1 MILLFL
7 AEMVGGKRWDIFLM
21 IRIVDVPWCS
31 RPHRHKAHR
40 YMPSRRWCNRSWI
53 SRTCRLGSLK
63 SVQTIYTDPSRKIF
77 EATWKSQ
84 GVDGLQPE
92 YKRTLVFLVFVVDT
106 FAFSVLFSGMSCR
119 WVSSCTSFA
128 RRYWHDLFRWAQHSA
143 ADAASI
149 FSRAWCCS
157 PPGKITY
164 DDVTIDVFIL
174 QK

>member
-1 MILLFL
+1 
-7 AEMVGGKRWDIFLM
+7 MVGGERWEIFLM
-21 IRIVDVPWCS
+21 IRIVDVAWCS

-63 SVQTIYTDPSRKIF
+63 YVQTIYTDPSRKIF

-92 YKRTLVFLVFVVDT
+92 YKRTLFFFVLFLYSWHVCFFSPLYRDELSMGVFLLCPTILIRFVQ
-106 FAFSVLFSGMSCR
+106 
-119 WVSSCTSFA
+119 VSSAFRCWRCIHFFTSLMLLTPRQDNI
-128 RRYWHDLFRWAQHSA
+128 RRRDNPWR
-143 ADAASI
+143 
-149 FSRAWCCS
+149 
-157 PPGKITY
+157 
-164 DDVTIDVFIL
+164 FIL